1 MVDVNKLEDIGLS
14 ELTRSLHNGNDLR
27 RLLQEAFSN
36 PEYDGKY
43 SDIRRLLR
51 DAASNPE
58 YCGRY
63 IAADMRDKTIH
74 AFDDSDKAKEY
85 VGGLPES
92 LQFKTYQPILI
103 RNSAR

>member
-14 ELTRSLHNGNDLR
+14 ELTRSLHND
-27 RLLQEAFSN
+27 
-36 PEYDGKY
+36 

>member
-1 MVDVNKLEDIGLS
+1 
-14 ELTRSLHNGNDLR
+14 
-27 RLLQEAFSN
+27 
-36 PEYDGKY
+36 
-43 SDIRRLLR
+43 
-51 DAASNPE
+51 
-58 YCGRY
+58 
-63 IAADMRDKTIH
+63 MRDKTIH